1 MRTWGCWL
9 LSKMKSF
16 AGLGIILIVCLWGLD
31 AEDDAYRQALT
42 LMVVITPV
50 SAILSIWAAI
60 FTFKN
65 FEEVYS
71 RSKRWRNSNVEK
83 LNTRICYSI
92 SMFFQCLF
100 AFPVFILIIVCFYY
114 IIKMI

>member
-71 RSKRWRNSNVEK
+71 RSKRWRNSNVIASACSSNAF
-83 LNTRICYSI
+83 LHSLYSFLL
-92 SMFFQCLF
+92 SF
-100 AFPVFILIIVCFYY
+100 VSII
-114 IIKMI
+114 